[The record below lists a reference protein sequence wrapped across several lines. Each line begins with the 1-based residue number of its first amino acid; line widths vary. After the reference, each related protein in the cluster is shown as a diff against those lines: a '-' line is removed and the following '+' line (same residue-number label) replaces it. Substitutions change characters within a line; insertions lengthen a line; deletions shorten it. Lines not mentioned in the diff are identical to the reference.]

1 VSLSLTV
8 SQELEA
14 LSRLARQK
22 QSLGRQGSTQREKE
36 TGAIAIDYGDWRQ
49 KKKCTTKLVSRSR
62 RGA

>member
-14 LSRLARQK
+14 LSRLAWQK

-36 TGAIAIDYGDWRQ
+36 TGAIAVEYCDWHQ
-49 KKKCTTKLVSRSR
+49 KQMCTTKLVSRSR
-62 RGA
+62 RGV